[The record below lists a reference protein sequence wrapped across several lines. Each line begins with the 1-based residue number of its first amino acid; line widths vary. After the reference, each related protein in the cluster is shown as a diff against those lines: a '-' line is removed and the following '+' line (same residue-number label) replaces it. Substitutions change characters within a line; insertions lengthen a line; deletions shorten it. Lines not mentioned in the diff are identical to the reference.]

1 MQANLYSR
9 LLDTLGLEKPTPPG
23 FFSRGSFSRLLLQWA
38 AAGLLYFLAAC
49 IGIRMGETPGDANFL
64 WPANGLLLAILLLSP
79 RPTWSGYLIAGL
91 LASLFAHTFF
101 PLYEG
106 LNWIFSFANVIE
118 ILIAATLLVQPGSM
132 RPDLSQPRMLGRFV
146 LFGILLAPLSSA
158 VLVALL
164 RWMAGLPADATS
176 FWRWYLGDALGIAI
190 MTPLLLAIQPDKL
203 RILIGAER
211 RTETLLLLLGLT
223 VTSTCVFAQ
232 RQYPLTFLVF
242 PVLLLIV
249 FRLRISGSAI
259 GIFLF
264 SIPAAWFTL
273 HSRGPFSLIRP
284 GALVHSIFLLQ
295 CFFGVCLVIIYAV
308 SAALEERDRLQQE
321 ITIAYRQA
329 DIMATL
335 DHVTGLANRR
345 TFDRE
350 LSREWNRAIRERS
363 SLTLLMIDIDHFKK
377 YNDHYGHI
385 AGDQCLQTI
394 ASIILKSM
402 VRSTDLAARYGG
414 EEFAVIL
421 PGSHGDGAK
430 IIAERLREAII
441 RASLPHQGSDWEQVS
456 ISIGVATV
464 YPTRETHETRL
475 IEAADY
481 ALYQAKRNGRNQVSV
496 WRSPDIETNLAGD

>member
-38 AAGLLYFLAAC
+38 AAGLLYFLASC
-49 IGIRMGETPGDANFL
+49 VGIRMGETPGDANFL
-64 WPANGLLLAILLLSP
+64 WPANGLLLSILLLSP
-79 RPTWSGYLIAGL
+79 RRTWPGYLIIAF
-91 LASLFAHTFF
+91 LASLFSHTFF
-101 PLYEG
+101 PLYER
-106 LNWIFSFANVIE
+106 LNLIFAFANLVE
-118 ILIAATLLVQPGSM
+118 ILIASTLLGQPGSV
-132 RPDLSQPRMLGRFV
+132 RPDLAQPRMLGRFV
-146 LFGILLAPLSSA
+146 LVGILVAPLSSA
-158 VLVALL
+158 VLVSLL
-164 RWMAGLPADATS
+164 RWLAGVPADAIA
-176 FWRWYLGDALGIAI
+176 FWHWYLGDALGIAI

-203 RILIGAER
+203 RILVGPER
-211 RTETLLLLLGLT
+211 RLETLLLLFGLT
-223 VTSTCVFAQ
+223 VISTCVFAQ
-232 RQYPLTFLVF
+232 RQYPLTFLLF
-242 PVLLLIV
+242 PALLLIV

-259 GIFLF
+259 GIFLL
-264 SIPAAWFTL
+264 SIPAAWFTV
-273 HSRGPFSLIRP
+273 HARGPFSLIRP
-284 GALVHSIFLLQ
+284 GAPVQSILLLQ
-295 CFFGVCLVIIYAV
+295 CLFGVCLMIIYAV

-329 DIMATL
+329 DIMAAL

-350 LSREWNRAIRERS
+350 LSREWNRAVRERG
-363 SLTLLMIDIDHFKK
+363 SLTLLMIDIDHFKN

-421 PGSHGDGAK
+421 PGSHGDGAR

-441 RASLPHQGSDWEQVS
+441 RASLPHQGSNWEQVS

-464 YPTRETHETRL
+464 YPTRETHEIQL
-475 IEAADY
+475 IEAADC
-481 ALYQAKRNGRNQVSV
+481 ALYQAKRNGRNQVV
-496 WRSPDIETNLAGD
+496 IWRSSETVDSN